1 MAKHIIIDDKERVS
15 AWVAERIPNC
25 SPWDSVY
32 EAIGLEQGGE
42 LIAGVVYDGYVE
54 GARVNMHV
62 AGVGKRWLNREF
74 LSVCFRYPFVQLGV
88 NVVIG
93 LVESTNE
100 AALKFDKHL
109 GFTEA
114 CRIAGGAKNCDL
126 IVLTMQRKTCRFL
139 GI

>member
-1 MAKHIIIDDKERVS
+1 MAKRIIIDDKDGVS

-25 SPWDSVY
+25 SPWDLPF
-32 EAIGLEQGGE
+32 EAIGLEQDGE
-42 LIAGVVYDGYVE
+42 LIAGVVYDGYIE

-62 AGVGKRWLNREF
+62 AGVGKRWLTREF
-74 LSVCFRYPFVQLGV
+74 LSVCFKYPFVQLGV

-114 CRIAGGAKNCDL
+114 CRIEGGAKDSDL
-126 IVLTMQRKTCRFL
+126 IVLTMPRKTCRFL
-139 GI
+139 GL